1 MSKQNKSNMRIVS
14 GQVRG
19 RNCNGPFGFS
29 NRTAVRAVVVTVS
42 EPTPAPLTVA
52 YEFGLTEQVVPAAG
66 TVQETFTIEENPN
79 IGVIATSNM

>member
-1 MSKQNKSNMRIVS
+1 MRIVS

-29 NRTAVRAVVVTVS
+29 NRTALRAVVVTVS
-42 EPTPAPLTVA
+42 EPTPGPFAVG
-52 YEFGLTEQVVPAAG
+52 YEFGLTEQVVPGAG

-79 IGVIATSNM
+79 MGVIAMSNM